1 MPLAKTSMN
10 QVIHPV
16 TARVNA
22 EGRWEIGGSDL
33 AELVKTYGSPLYV
46 LDEAT
51 IQGACRAYLQAVR
64 EHYPG
69 PSEVLYASKALCNM
83 AVNRLIHEE
92 GLATEVV
99 SGGELFTVLRAGI
112 PAETIYFQGN
122 NKSVEELRYA
132 LKEGVGRFIVD
143 NLDELDLLSAMAE
156 EIGVSPNLLLRVTPG
171 IEAHTHEFIRTGEID
186 SKFGLDLPGQ
196 LEEAM
201 RRIIRRPLLRFR
213 GLHAHIG
220 SQIFDIEPF
229 VATVEVLLDLSAQL
243 ERDYGLKVEEL
254 DVGGGLGIAYE
265 PGDDPPSISATI
277 EAISLAMVRG
287 ASERGLSL
295 PKLIIEPGR
304 SIVGTAGVT
313 LYTVGARK
321 EIPNVRTYV
330 AVDGGMPDNPRVVT
344 YGARYSADRVVVG
357 EPQELVTIAG
367 KCCESGDILIKDIRL
382 PKLTAGDH
390 LVVWDTGAYCF
401 SMASNYNRLP
411 RPAMVLV
418 AEGHPELIRE
428 RETFA
433 DVVSRDRLPNRLGG
447 QR

>member
-1 MPLAKTSMN
+1 MPLAKSTMN
-10 QVIHPV
+10 QAIHPL
-16 TARVNA
+16 TARLNEQA
-22 EGRWEIGGSDL
+22 RWEIGGCDL

-51 IQGACRAYLQAVR
+51 IQAACRAYLHAIR

-92 GLATEVV
+92 GLSTEVV
-99 SGGELFTVLRAGI
+99 SGGELFTALKAGI
-112 PAETIYFQGN
+112 PAERIHFQGN
-122 NKSVEELRYA
+122 NKSAEELRYA
-132 LKEGVGRFIVD
+132 LEEGVGRFIID
-143 NLDELDLLSAMAE
+143 NLDELDLLSSLAE
-156 EIGVSPNLLLRVTPG
+156 EVGVSPNVLLRVTPG
-171 IEAHTHEFIRTGEID
+171 IEAHTHKFIRTGEID
-186 SKFGLDLPGQ
+186 SKFGLDLPAQ

-201 RRIIRRPLLRFR
+201 RRIIRRPLIRFR

-229 VATVEVLLDLSAQL
+229 EATVEVLLSLSAQL
-243 ERDYGLKVEEL
+243 EQDYGMTVEEL

-265 PGDDPPSISATI
+265 SSDDPPSISDTVA
-277 EAISLAMVRG
+277 AIARAMVRG
-287 ASERGLSL
+287 CSARGLSL

-304 SIVGTAGVT
+304 SIVGTAGAT
-313 LYTVGARK
+313 LYTVGTRK
-321 EIPNVRTYV
+321 EIPGVRTYV
-330 AVDGGMPDNPRVVT
+330 AVDGGMPDNPRVIT
-344 YGARYSADRVVVG
+344 YGARYTADRVVAG
-357 EPQELVTIAG
+357 DPEELVTIAG
-367 KCCESGDILIKDIRL
+367 KCCESGDILIKDIQL
-382 PKLTAGDH
+382 PKLEAGDH

-401 SMASNYNRLP
+401 AMASNYNRLP

-418 AEGHPELIRE
+418 ADGRSELIRE
-428 RETFA
+428 RETYA